1 MSYWVELHCDVALKD
16 RAPSCR
22 SRQRDCP
29 GGMVSYGGT
38 VKRVTKGLQEIAKQQ
53 GWRRYS
59 EGWVCDQCLEF
70 RKEMKG

>member
-1 MSYWVELHCDVALKD
+1 MSYWVELHCDVALAA
-16 RAPSCR
+16 RAPTCR
-22 SRQRDCP
+22 SSANDCP

-38 VKRVTKGLQEIAKQQ
+38 VKRVTKGLQVLARQQ

-59 EGWVCDQCLEF
+59 DGWVCDRCLAL